1 MRGEIISNLSLKEF
15 ISELDGRLEKLSH
28 QELKEIIRGHAL
40 NLAPRERGEYLDRF
54 VHPKKPKGSR
64 KSTELTMTDGEF
76 LLREI
81 EAFGKRAENYQYTTG
96 WGWDDEYGEERAWG
110 DDSWVSEIDS
120 LFEGINDFYEA
131 GDYALARKAYEKL
144 FEIYLGG
151 SEEGKFSGH
160 DQDEMI
166 ETDLEETGLKY
177 LHSIYMSEK
186 PLSRPEALLHGIT
199 NLSYLS
205 REGTIHGVIDLSMD
219 DLPELDQFGEQWI
232 EYLKKQK
239 EDRIVTPLLK
249 EAVRLFEG
257 TKGLETLALEKGHQ
271 FPGAYVE
278 WLEALKKD
286 KNYREMI
293 RVSRLGLEKLSDR
306 LVIKARIADYL
317 HEAANQLDQKDLI
330 EESLKEAVY
339 ASPSLSRLLTLLD
352 HAKTTEQKVDYLNG
366 ALARF
371 TKIRKRT
378 EKRDLL
384 ETDFNRSPD
393 LYQNQVPENL
403 EVYSYLLKGDYSQ
416 ATSIM
421 SASKSLG
428 WSSGGSPNAI
438 LVPFFLYVR
447 WDHGKKLT
455 TNIIELWKDATDVP
469 ISFGTYFQ
477 EDSVP
482 GDLGKRFRLHLEN
495 VLKEFPIPEKERD
508 EYFLAAEKAALKRVD
523 AIVSEKHRQSY
534 WKAGQLLLALA
545 ETYWSHGEAN
555 KGQKLLNRF
564 KEKYNR
570 HHAFKT
576 ELQKAANKSKIF
588 SVS

>member
-1 MRGEIISNLSLKEF
+1 MANLSLKEF
-15 ISELDGRLEKLSH
+15 ISELDSRLEKLSH

-40 NLAPRERGEYLDRF
+40 NLVPRERGEYLDRF

-64 KSTELTMTDGEF
+64 KSTKLTMTDGEF

-81 EAFGKRAENYQYTTG
+81 EAFGKRAKNYEYTTG
-96 WGWDDEYGEERAWG
+96 WGWDDEHGEERAWG

-120 LFEGINDFYEA
+120 LFERINDFYEA

-144 FEIYLGG
+144 FEIYCGG

-177 LHSIYMSEK
+177 LRSIYLSEK
-186 PLSRPEALLHGIT
+186 PSSRPEALLHGIT

-205 REGTIHGVIDLSMD
+205 REGTIYGMIHVSME

-239 EDRIVTPLLK
+239 EHRIITPLLK

-293 RVSRLGLEKLSDR
+293 HVSRLGLEKLSDR

-352 HAKTTEQKVDYLNG
+352 HAKTTEQKVDYLNA

-371 TKIRKRT
+371 AKMRKRT

-393 LYQNQVPENL
+393 LYENHVPENL
-403 EVYSYLLKGDYSQ
+403 EVYSYLLKGDYSE
-416 ATSIM
+416 AASFM
-421 SASKSLG
+421 SPSKSLG
-428 WSSGGSPNAI
+428 WSSGGAPNAI
-438 LVPFFLYVR
+438 LVPFFLYAR
-447 WDHGKKLT
+447 WDHGKKLS
-455 TNIIELWKDATDVP
+455 TNIIDLWKDATDVP
-469 ISFGTYFQ
+469 ISFATNFQ
-477 EDSVP
+477 EDSIP
-482 GDLGKRFRLHLEN
+482 GDLGKRFRIHLEN

-508 EYFLAAEKAALKRVD
+508 EYFLAAEKTALKRVD

-534 WKAGQLLLALA
+534 WKAGQLLLAFA
-545 ETYWSHGEAN
+545 ETYWSHGEGN
-555 KGQKLLNRF
+555 KGQKLLSHF
-564 KEKYNR
+564 KEKYHR

-576 ELQKAANKSKIF
+576 ELQKAAKKSKLF